1 MGSEGGM
8 AAEPGSCETLYAR
21 RGERARRPPVRVG
34 AASSCPWPLAGCSE
48 PSLCDRQCP
57 WGWSAPGSP
66 WGLVGLPAGCRAA
79 LAALLAEVP
88 AGVFVPASSSSL
100 AGTHG
105 AAVAWQDGT
114 GRPCPPGTCR
124 RVARHTRQG
133 PGRAGPWASSGGRAD
148 RGAALQTGST
158 SRGRGRGR
166 PRCCP
171 CST

>member
-1 MGSEGGM
+1 MGWRPSPGRVRLFMHGEGSG
-8 AAEPGSCETLYAR
+8 PGGPRCAWGPPPAV
-21 RGERARRPPVRVG
+21 RGL
-34 AASSCPWPLAGCSE
+34 W
-48 PSLCDRQCP
+48 
-57 WGWSAPGSP
+57 
-66 WGLVGLPAGCRAA
+66 
-79 LAALLAEVP
+79 LAAQSPPSATASARGVGPRQAPHGVSLAFRLVDGRPWLHLLAEVP